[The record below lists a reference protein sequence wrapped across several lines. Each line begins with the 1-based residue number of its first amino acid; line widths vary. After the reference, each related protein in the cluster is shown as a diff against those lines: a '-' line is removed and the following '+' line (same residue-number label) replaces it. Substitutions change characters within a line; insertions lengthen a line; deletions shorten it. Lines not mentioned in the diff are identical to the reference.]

1 LLDEID
7 IVNELNIITD
17 RTQEAESTNK
27 NLIRQR
33 EAIRI
38 YQSKQEKWKLLFWFL
53 LGARLNCL
61 SVAPIFNAIEKFD

>member
-17 RTQEAESTNK
+17 RAQEAESTNK

-33 EAIRI
+33 ESIRI
-38 YQSKQEKWKLLFWFL
+38 YQSKQEKWKLIFWFL
-53 LGARLNCL
+53 LGVRLNCL